1 MCVGL
6 DVRGRWSNDRLWS
19 VGAVSQQTGFLEFDG
34 RRVAYAAVGEGPLLV
49 MPAWWVSH
57 VTEDWRDAGFRRLV
71 ETLGRRYRVV
81 RYDRLGTG
89 LSDRVRPAETLTLD
103 YEVGMLEAVIDQVG
117 GERVVLF
124 GLSCGGCVSAAY
136 ASRHAARVDRLV
148 MYGSYACGR
157 ELGPPETLAALTE
170 LVRSAWGLGSRTLAD
185 MFGMPDERDGYAAY
199 QRASA
204 SAAMASDLLALTYAF
219 DVREIL
225 PTLTFPTLVVHRER
239 DRAIAFRNGREVAG
253 LIPAA
258 ELVTLPGD
266 VHVPWHGDADSVIEV
281 IAEFLGIPLPPRE
294 TQADGIDELSTRER
308 EVLRLVAEGLA
319 DAEIA
324 ERLVLSPHT
333 VHRHVANI
341 LRKLGLHSRSAAA
354 VAASRAGLL

>member
-1 MCVGL
+1 MTCPVVL
-6 DVRGRWSNDRLWS
+6 RWS
-19 VGAVSQQTGFLEFDG
+19 VETVSQQTGFLEFER
-34 RRVAYAAVGEGPLLV
+34 RRVAYATLGEGPLLV

-57 VTEDWRDAGFRRLV
+57 VIEDWRDESFRRFV

-89 LSDRVRPAETLTLD
+89 LSDRVRPPETLTLD
-103 YEVGMLEAVIDQVG
+103 YEVALLEAVIDHVG
-117 GERVVLF
+117 SERVVLF

-136 ASRHAARVDRLV
+136 ASRHAERVDRMVL
-148 MYGSYACGR
+148 YGAYACGR
-157 ELGPPETLAALTE
+157 GLGPPEALAALTE
-170 LVRSAWGLGSRTLAD
+170 LVRSAWGIGSRTLAD
-185 MFGMPDERDGYAAY
+185 VFGMPDERDTYAAY

-204 SAAMASDLLALTYAF
+204 SAAMAADLLALTYAF

-225 PTLTFPTLVVHRER
+225 PTLTVPTLVVHRER
-239 DRAIAFRNGREVAG
+239 DRAIPIRNGREVAG
-253 LIPAA
+253 LVPTA
-258 ELVTLPGD
+258 ELVTLPGH
-266 VHVPWHGDADSVIEV
+266 VHVPWYGDADSVLAAL
-281 IAEFLGIPLPPRE
+281 AEFLGVPLPPRE
-294 TQADGIDELSTRER
+294 TGVVGVDELSARER
-308 EVLRLVAEGLA
+308 EVLRLVAEGLG

-341 LRKLGLHSRSAAA
+341 RRKLGLHSRSAAA

>member
-1 MCVGL
+1 
-6 DVRGRWSNDRLWS
+6 
-19 VGAVSQQTGFLEFDG
+19 VSQQTGFLEFDG
-34 RRVAYAAVGEGPLLV
+34 RRIAYAAVGEGPLLL

-57 VTEDWRDAGFRRLV
+57 VIEDWRDEGFRRLV

-89 LSDRVRPAETLTLD
+89 LSDRVRPPETLTLD
-103 YEVGMLEAVIDQVG
+103 YEVALLEAVIDHAG
-117 GERVVLF
+117 SERVVLF

-136 ASRHAARVDRLV
+136 ASRHPARVDRAVL
-148 MYGSYACGR
+148 YGAYACGR
-157 ELGPPETLAALTE
+157 ELGPPESLAAMTE
-170 LVRSAWGLGSRTLAD
+170 LVRSAWGLGSRMLAD
-185 MFGMPDERDGYAAY
+185 LFGRSLAPDERDAFAAY

-204 SAAMASDLLALTYAF
+204 TAATAADLLALTYAY

-225 PTLTFPTLVVHRER
+225 PTLTLPTLVVHRER

-258 ELVTLPGD
+258 ELVTIPGD
-266 VHVPWHGDADSVIEV
+266 VHLPWHGGVDNVIAAV
-281 IAEFLGIPLPPRE
+281 AEFLGIPLPPGE
-294 TQADGIDELSTRER
+294 TRAVGIDELSARER
-308 EVLRLVAEGLA
+308 EVLRLVAEGLG

-341 LRKLGLHSRSAAA
+341 RRKLGLHSRSAAA

>member
-1 MCVGL
+1 M
-6 DVRGRWSNDRLWS
+6 
-19 VGAVSQQTGFLEFDG
+19 SQQTGFLEFE
-34 RRVAYAAVGEGPLLV
+34 RRRIAYATVGEGPLLV

-57 VTEDWRDAGFRRLV
+57 VIEDWRDAGFRRFV
-71 ETLGRRYRVV
+71 ETLACRYRVV

-89 LSDRVRPAETLTLD
+89 LSDRVRPPETLTLD
-103 YEVGMLEAVIDQVG
+103 YEVALLEAVIDHVDS
-117 GERVVLF
+117 EHVVLF

-136 ASRHAARVDRLV
+136 ASRHAARVDRAVL
-148 MYGSYACGR
+148 YGAYACGR

-170 LVRSAWGLGSRTLAD
+170 LVRSAWGLGSRMLAD
-185 MFGMPDERDGYAAY
+185 VFGRSLAPDERDAFAAY

-204 SAAMASDLLALTYAF
+204 SAATAADLLALTYAY

-225 PTLTFPTLVVHRER
+225 PTLTLPTLVVHRER
-239 DRAIAFRNGREVAG
+239 DRAIPFRHGREVAG

-258 ELVTLPGD
+258 ELVTLQGD
-266 VHVPWHGDADSVIEV
+266 VHLPWHGDADPV
-281 IAEFLGIPLPPRE
+281 IAAVAQFLGVPLPPRE
-294 TQADGIDELSTRER
+294 TRADGIDELSKRER
-308 EVLRLVAEGLA
+308 EVLRLVAEGLG

-324 ERLVLSPHT
+324 ARLVLSPHT

-341 LRKLGLHSRSAAA
+341 RRKLGLHSRSAAA

>member
-1 MCVGL
+1 M
-6 DVRGRWSNDRLWS
+6 
-19 VGAVSQQTGFLEFDG
+19 SQQTGFLEFE
-34 RRVAYAAVGEGPLLV
+34 RRRIAYATVGEGPLLV

-57 VTEDWRDAGFRRLV
+57 VVEDWRDGAFRRFV

-89 LSDRVRPAETLTLD
+89 LSDRVRPPETLTLD
-103 YEVGMLEAVIDQVG
+103 YEVALLEAVIDHVG

-136 ASRHAARVDRLV
+136 ASRHPARVDRAVL
-148 MYGSYACGR
+148 YGAYACGR

-185 MFGMPDERDGYAAY
+185 VFGRSLAPEERDAFAAY

-204 SAAMASDLLALTYAF
+204 SAATAADLLELTYAY

-225 PTLTFPTLVVHRER
+225 PTLRLPALVVHRER
-239 DRAIAFRNGREVAG
+239 DRAIPVRNGREVAG

-266 VHVPWHGDADSVIEV
+266 DPPSLGRGHRRRDRGRRGVPRGPAPAARDASRRD
-281 IAEFLGIPLPPRE
+281 R
-294 TQADGIDELSTRER
+294 R
-308 EVLRLVAEGLA
+308 
-319 DAEIA
+319 A
-324 ERLVLSPHT
+324 ERAGARGAAAGGRRPRAT
-333 VHRHVANI
+333 PR
-341 LRKLGLHSRSAAA
+341 SRSGSCSARTPCIATSRTSVASSGCTRARLLPSPPAAPGC
-354 VAASRAGLL
+354 SS

>member
-1 MCVGL
+1 VP
-6 DVRGRWSNDRLWS
+6 
-19 VGAVSQQTGFLEFDG
+19 QQTGFLEFG
-34 RRVAYAAVGEGPLLV
+34 RRRVAYATVGEGPLLV

-57 VTEDWRDAGFRRLV
+57 VLEDWNDEGFRRFV
-71 ETLGRRYRVV
+71 GTLARRYRVV

-89 LSDRVRPAETLTLD
+89 LSDRVRPPETLTLD
-103 YEVGMLEAVIDQVG
+103 HEVALLEAVIDHLG

-136 ASRHAARVDRLV
+136 ASRNPARVDRAVLF
-148 MYGSYACGR
+148 GAYACGR
-157 ELGPPETLAALTE
+157 ELGPPETLAALIE

-185 MFGMPDERDGYAAY
+185 VFGRSLAPDERDAFAAY

-204 SAAMASDLLALTYAF
+204 SAGTAADLLALTYAF

-225 PTLTFPTLVVHRER
+225 PTLTAPTLVVHRER
-239 DRAIAFRNGREVAG
+239 DQAIPLRNGREVAG

-266 VHVPWHGDADSVIEV
+266 AHVPWHGDADSVIAAV
-281 IAEFLGIPLPPRE
+281 AEFLGLPLPPRR
-294 TQADGIDELSTRER
+294 ARAVGIDELSARER
-308 EVLRLVAEGLA
+308 EVLRLVAEGLG

-341 LRKLGLHSRSAAA
+341 RRKLGLHSRSAAA

>member
-1 MCVGL
+1 MT
-6 DVRGRWSNDRLWS
+6 S
-19 VGAVSQQTGFLEFDG
+19 AVSQETGFLEFE
-34 RRVAYAAVGEGPLLV
+34 RRRIAYAVHGEGPLLV

-57 VTEDWRDAGFRRLV
+57 VTEDWRDGDFRRFV

-89 LSDRVRPAETLTLD
+89 LSDRERPPETLTLE
-103 YEVGMLEAVIDQVG
+103 YEVALLEAVIDHVG
-117 GERVVLF
+117 GERVALF
-124 GLSCGGCVSAAY
+124 GLSCGGCASVVY
-136 ASRHAARVDRLV
+136 AGRHPARVDRAVL
-148 MYGSYACGR
+148 YGSYACGR
-157 ELGPPETLAALTE
+157 ELGPPETRAALTE
-170 LVRSAWGLGSRTLAD
+170 VVRSAWGLGSRMLAD
-185 MFGMPDERDGYAAY
+185 VFGSGLAADKREAFAAY

-204 SAAMASDLLALTYAF
+204 SAATAADLLGLTYAY

-225 PTLTFPTLVVHRER
+225 PTVTVPTLVVHRER
-239 DRAIAFRNGREVAG
+239 DRAIALRNGREVAG

-258 ELVTLPGD
+258 QLVVLPGD
-266 VHVPWHGDADSVIEV
+266 VHLPWDGDADSVIAAV
-281 IAEFLGIPLPPRE
+281 AKFLQIPVPPRE
-294 TQADGIDELSTRER
+294 TRTDGIDELSPRER
-308 EVLRLVAEGLA
+308 EVLRLVAEGLG

-354 VAASRAGLL
+354 VAATRAGLI

>member
-1 MCVGL
+1 VP
-6 DVRGRWSNDRLWS
+6 
-19 VGAVSQQTGFLEFDG
+19 QQTGFLEFER
-34 RRVAYAAVGEGPLLV
+34 RRVAYATVGEGPLLV

-57 VTEDWRDAGFRRLV
+57 VIEDWNDEGFRRFV

-89 LSDRVRPAETLTLD
+89 LSDRVRPPETLRLD
-103 YEVGMLEAVIDQVG
+103 HEVAVLEAVIDHAG
-117 GERVVLF
+117 GDRVVLF

-136 ASRHAARVDRLV
+136 ASRHPARVDRVVL
-148 MYGSYACGR
+148 YGAYACGR
-157 ELGPPETLAALTE
+157 ELGPPETLAAMTE
-170 LVRSAWGLGSRTLAD
+170 LVRSAWGLGSRMLAD
-185 MFGMPDERDGYAAY
+185 VFGMSLAPDKRDAFAAY

-204 SAAMASDLLALTYAF
+204 SAATAADLLELTYAY

-225 PTLTFPTLVVHRER
+225 PSLTVPTLVVHRER
-239 DRAIAFRNGREVAG
+239 DRAIRIRNGREVAG

-266 VHVPWHGDADSVIEV
+266 VHLPWHGDTDSVLAAV
-281 IAEFLGIPLPPRE
+281 AEFLRLPLPQRE
-294 TQADGIDELSTRER
+294 ARAAGIGELSARER
-308 EVLRLVAEGLA
+308 EVLRLVAEGLG

-341 LRKLGLHSRSAAA
+341 RRKLGLHSRAAAA